1 MVANTP
7 DESKPTRAPPPTQ
20 NEVQRDLSRVFLAYS
35 TVNDQHRMLFGRYL
49 ALPTQLR
56 DKVCANVMGTMD
68 SLESIAESLM
78 LADFMLNAQQVYG
91 EYPVKTPDGEE
102 LRETQLEIQEAAEDM
117 QYLTSRVDRIGLTIE
132 RLEAENTDC
141 QVLQHS
147 QVDMNAGQK
156 RQSC

>member
-1 MVANTP
+1 
-7 DESKPTRAPPPTQ
+7 
-20 NEVQRDLSRVFLAYS
+20 
-35 TVNDQHRMLFGRYL
+35 
-49 ALPTQLR
+49 
-56 DKVCANVMGTMD
+56 MGTMD